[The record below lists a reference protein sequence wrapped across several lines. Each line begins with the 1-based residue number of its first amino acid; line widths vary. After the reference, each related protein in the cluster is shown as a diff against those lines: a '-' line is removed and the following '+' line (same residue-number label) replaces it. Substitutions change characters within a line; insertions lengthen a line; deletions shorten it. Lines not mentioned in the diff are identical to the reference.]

1 MKKVFIIH
9 GFQASAQ
16 SHWFPWLKRKLEAIR
31 VDCHVFNMTDSMHPD
46 YLIWKQ
52 DLTQQL
58 QYLDLD
64 TIVIAH
70 SLGCI
75 SVLDYLSSV
84 LEHQKI
90 KAFIGVSGFKE
101 KLKSLPEL
109 NHFIEQTHLSD
120 GILRLNIQQRYVIF
134 SNNDQYV
141 PAPLT
146 ICLGQRIKAQ
156 MVESKGAG
164 HLLEEDRY
172 REFPQLWELVQSI
185 LSA

>member
-58 QYLDLD
+58 QYLDSD

-70 SLGCI
+70 SL
-75 SVLDYLSSV
+75 

-109 NHFIEQTHLSD
+109 NHFIEQAHLSD

-134 SNNDQYV
+134 SNNDLYV

-146 ICLGQRIKAQ
+146 ICLGQRINAQ
-156 MVESKGAG
+156 MLEIKGAG
-164 HLLEEDRY
+164 HFLEEDRY
-172 REFPQLWELVQSI
+172 QEFPQLWELVQSI